1 MTTAICDARAF
12 VCDARI
18 IHVRAVRD
26 DDDDDDVNTRGA
38 RCAVRVESAR
48 GDGDGDGGAPIETIR
63 ASSAV
68 DFIAVVDDVKVL
80 RIASGATHDDA
91 HERASGASGAHR
103 VALRLARAHGGGDR
117 TGVLGVRQS
126 NLLV

>member
-1 MTTAICDARAF
+1 M
-12 VCDARI
+12 
-18 IHVRAVRD
+18 RD
-26 DDDDDDVNTRGA
+26 DDDDDDARTRGA

-48 GDGDGDGGAPIETIR
+48 GDGDGDGGAPIETIGA
-63 ASSAV
+63 ASAI
-68 DFIAVVDDVKVL
+68 DFIVVVKVV